1 MKTLLEIID
10 TTNELNILNMDRK
23 PKNIHL
29 TDGAIKFLS
38 IKAIENG
45 TNFKNYVEGLLEAMS
60 QTQSLPKAANRGEKK
75 KKKKNAA

>member
-1 MKTLLEIID
+1 MKA
-10 TTNELNILNMDRK
+10 
-23 PKNIHL
+23 KNIHL
-29 TDGAIKFLS
+29 SEDCVKYLS

-60 QTQSLPKAANRGEKK
+60 QTQSPPQAVKRGEKK

>member
-10 TTNELNILNMDRK
+10 TTNELNILNMERK

-29 TDGAIKFLS
+29 SDSAIKYLS

-45 TNFKNYVEGLLEAMS
+45 TNFKNYVEAKLEELAK
-60 QTQSLPKAANRGEKK
+60 TKLPPKGAKERGKK
-75 KKKKNAA
+75 K

>member
-1 MKTLLEIID
+1 MKA
-10 TTNELNILNMDRK
+10 
-23 PKNIHL
+23 KNIHL
-29 TDGAIKFLS
+29 SEDCVKYLS

>member
-29 TDGAIKFLS
+29 TEATIKTLS
-38 IKAIENG
+38 IMAIENG
-45 TNFKNYVEGLLEAMS
+45 TNFKNYVESLLEA
-60 QTQSLPKAANRGEKK
+60 LAGEKK
-75 KKKKNAA
+75 KEEIK